1 MRFWVGV
8 FLLLILP
15 ISFVTG
21 CDKND
26 GWDKL
31 LEADDAFFVYS
42 FYDLWDGGYTSLKSN
57 IRLMSDLQTTV
68 FFTSRTD
75 YDVFQDV
82 RNKSDYFFMD
92 AKESLKNNENVI
104 VPIINLYDKHI
115 VFMDANQIPFN

>member
-57 IRLMSDLQTTV
+57 IRL
-68 FFTSRTD
+68 
-75 YDVFQDV
+75 
-82 RNKSDYFFMD
+82 
-92 AKESLKNNENVI
+92 EPKNLCLSASSNT
-104 VPIINLYDKHI
+104 PL
-115 VFMDANQIPFN
+115 PS

>member
-82 RNKSDYFFMD
+82 IRTQKLMF
-92 AKESLKNNENVI
+92 I
-104 VPIINLYDKHI
+104 G
-115 VFMDANQIPFN
+115 

>member
-1 MRFWVGV
+1 
-8 FLLLILP
+8 
-15 ISFVTG
+15 
-21 CDKND
+21 
-26 GWDKL
+26 
-31 LEADDAFFVYS
+31 
-42 FYDLWDGGYTSLKSN
+42 
-57 IRLMSDLQTTV
+57 MSDLQTTV